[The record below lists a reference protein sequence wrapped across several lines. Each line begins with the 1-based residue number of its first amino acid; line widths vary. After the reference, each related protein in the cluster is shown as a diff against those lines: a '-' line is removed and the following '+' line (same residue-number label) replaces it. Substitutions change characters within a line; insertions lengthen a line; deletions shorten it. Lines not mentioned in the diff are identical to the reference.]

1 MSGFQI
7 LEAECKKLNV
17 FEAVEDD
24 SSYLSVF
31 QGKKNMFLIWNFK
44 GI

>member
-24 SSYLSVF
+24 PSYLSIF
-31 QGKKNMFLIWNFK
+31 RGKKNAFEMKF
-44 GI
+44 